1 MLKCIQGMNL
11 SFDDRLELIN
21 ASRRNQL
28 IRRKVKE
35 LKIVESN
42 GAVAEGEEEEETSAS
57 ENSKKSSYKPM
68 LVEKDEFKSF
78 LLELRKHLAVNNT
91 NTNSSINEPVEEV
104 IA

>member
-1 MLKCIQGMNL
+1 MNL

-57 ENSKKSSYKPM
+57 ENNKKSSYKPM